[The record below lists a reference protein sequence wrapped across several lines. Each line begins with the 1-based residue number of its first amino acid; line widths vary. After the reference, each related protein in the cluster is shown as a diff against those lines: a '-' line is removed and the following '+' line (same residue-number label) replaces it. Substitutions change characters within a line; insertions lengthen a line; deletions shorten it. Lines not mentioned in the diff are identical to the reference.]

1 MLHIVFLICVIAGIS
16 LTKPVRINYIS
27 PIQQNTWVKA
37 IQPKCLL
44 RKERKKQTNN
54 IPQNAEINGFT
65 EIFKA
70 LNLFIKKLML

>member
-1 MLHIVFLICVIAGIS
+1 MF
-16 LTKPVRINYIS
+16 T
-27 PIQQNTWVKA
+27 
-37 IQPKCLL
+37 
-44 RKERKKQTNN
+44 KERNKQTNN